1 MFKQLLPSKPFYSI
15 PPCGNNGVGFVERV
29 KLDKKGRLTIPAE
42 YKRKLGLGEE
52 VTLILEEDYLIVC
65 GTASAEQFKKAS
77 RRLSEEIAKKRRKPV
92 GFEKLFQ

>member
-1 MFKQLLPSKPFYSI
+1 M
-15 PPCGNNGVGFVERV
+15 ERV

-52 VTLILEEDYLIVC
+52 VTLILEEDHLIVC
-65 GTASAEQFKKAS
+65 GTASAEEFKNVS
-77 RRLSEEIAKKRRKPV
+77 RRLSEEIAKKRRKPI

>member
-1 MFKQLLPSKPFYSI
+1 
-15 PPCGNNGVGFVERV
+15 VGFVERV

-65 GTASAEQFKKAS
+65 GTA
-77 RRLSEEIAKKRRKPV
+77 
-92 GFEKLFQ
+92 